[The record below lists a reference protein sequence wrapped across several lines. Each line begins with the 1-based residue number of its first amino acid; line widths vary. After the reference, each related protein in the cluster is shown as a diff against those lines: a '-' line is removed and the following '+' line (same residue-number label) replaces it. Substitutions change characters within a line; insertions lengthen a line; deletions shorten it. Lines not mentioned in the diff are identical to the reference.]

1 MECGG
6 QIAGR
11 PEMRG
16 GGQALGSCLAGE
28 PGPRDLLGRTR
39 ARPKRPLPIGLELIK
54 ASKAAFR
61 LREGFAV
68 VGGPAALRDL
78 LIRSYGLGKLAAQLR
93 ALPQALHGGKP
104 FGLVLA
110 FGPALE
116 RSAKGASRLSVAM
129 QGEERL
135 GGGEQH
141 RSGPTGFPSGHP
153 MLGDRPGRPAQSL
166 EAFPEQTMVGAPSRP
181 WNVPV

>member
-16 GGQALGSCLAGE
+16 GGQALGSCLAGV
-28 PGPRDLLGRTR
+28 PGPRELLGRAR
-39 ARPKRPLPIGLELIK
+39 ARRKRPLPVGLELIE

-61 LREGFAV
+61 LRDGFAV

-93 ALPQALHGGKP
+93 ALPQALPRG
-104 FGLVLA
+104 
-110 FGPALE
+110 
-116 RSAKGASRLSVAM
+116 
-129 QGEERL
+129 Q
-135 GGGEQH
+135 
-141 RSGPTGFPSGHP
+141 PSGR
-153 MLGDRPGRPAQSL
+153 L
-166 EAFPEQTMVGAPSRP
+166 
-181 WNVPV
+181 